1 MITKIAI
8 TDDHVLVLK
17 GIKAMLKDTMEVEV
31 VGTYE
36 TARQTLENIASDNP
50 DILLLDINLPDVD
63 GIELCKTLLKRHH
76 ELKILALTNFEEIS
90 FVKKMLSYG
99 ASGYLLKNTQKA
111 ELIEALKTVLGGGQY
126 LQKKIEKK
134 LMSHALGQR
143 RTDNFI
149 PNLTRREQEVLEAI
163 SEELTT
169 QEISEKLFISVKT
182 VETHRMNLMSKL
194 GARNS
199 VGLIKTALKK
209 GLIS

>member
-1 MITKIAI
+1 MTTKIAI

-17 GIKAMLKDTMEVEV
+17 GIKAMLNDTPEVLV

-36 TARQTLENIASDNP
+36 TAQQTLKNIGGDAP
-50 DILLLDINLPDVD
+50 DILLLDINLPDID
-63 GIELCKTLLKRHH
+63 GIELCKTLTKQYPN
-76 ELKILALTNFEEIS
+76 LKILALTNFEEIS
-90 FVKKMLSYG
+90 FVKKMLSHG
-99 ASGYLLKNTQKA
+99 ASGYLLKNTQKG
-111 ELIEALKTVLGGGQY
+111 ELIEALKTVLKGEQY
-126 LQKKIEKK
+126 LQKKIERK
-134 LMSHALGQR
+134 LMNHALGQQR
-143 RTDNFI
+143 SKEFI
-149 PNLTRREQEVLEAI
+149 PKLTRREQEVLEAI

-169 QEISEKLFISVKT
+169 NEISDKLFISVKT